1 MNLNQCLAWIAEAK
15 TPQSASGRYG
25 QCIQRIRTTI
35 PPDPV
40 VPFALKLQLSETLGI
55 IRQRKIKTMK
65 DLRP

>member
-15 TPQSASGRYG
+15 TPQAASGRYG

-65 DLRP
+65 DLRS